1 MLKQQLSVVCFNVFA
16 IGWPS
21 QLRAALSAL
30 FYVKTRARHFGSMCV
45 LISSAELAVCVGSKL
60 SV

>member
-16 IGWPS
+16 IVWPS

-30 FYVKTRARHFGSMCV
+30 FYVNTQAMHSSSMCV
-45 LISSAELAVCVGSKL
+45 HSVLNWRPLAGVS
-60 SV
+60 